1 MNQDPL
7 LIKSQIYAN
16 WTSGTVQST
25 AAIFV
30 ISYMVEE
37 EKMTRKCKQFNTQDT
52 RTYYPKLL
60 KAKKL

>member
-1 MNQDPL
+1 MNRNPL

-37 EKMTRKCKQFNTQDT
+37 EKRLESVNSLIHKTRGRIIRNFS
-52 RTYYPKLL
+52 
-60 KAKKL
+60 